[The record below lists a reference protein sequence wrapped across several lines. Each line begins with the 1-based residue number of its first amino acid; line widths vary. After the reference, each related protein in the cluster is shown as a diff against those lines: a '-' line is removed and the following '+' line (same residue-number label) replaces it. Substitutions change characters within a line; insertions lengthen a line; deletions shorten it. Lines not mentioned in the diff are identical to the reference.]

1 MCIFVYTVHAYTH
14 IYIYLYIFMVTSI
27 YIYIYMCKT
36 YPYIFSSRIH
46 LNHPG
51 IARNHNQSGDQAF
64 QIMWKTQ

>member
-1 MCIFVYTVHAYTH
+1 MCIFVYTCIHTH
-14 IYIYLYIFMVTSI
+14 IYIFIHIHGYK